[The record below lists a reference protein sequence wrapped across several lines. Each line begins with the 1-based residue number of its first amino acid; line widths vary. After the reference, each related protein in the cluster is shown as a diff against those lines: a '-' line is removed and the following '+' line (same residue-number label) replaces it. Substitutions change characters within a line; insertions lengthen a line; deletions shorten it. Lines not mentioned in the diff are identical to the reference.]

1 MMPAARAFRIVTPC
15 LNAERLVGETM
26 KSVLEQSALESGR
39 VRLEYWIVDGGSTD
53 RTVEIARSH
62 RSDAVHVISE
72 PDRGMYDALVKGLR
86 GASAGVS
93 AYLNA
98 GDLYSRQ
105 AFDAVLDVFDSRR
118 VKWLTGME
126 VAYNEKSQVIHV
138 ALPYRYRARLFQC
151 GAYGTI
157 LPFLQQE
164 STFWDSSLNARIDFE
179 RLGRFRYAGDYYLW
193 HTFSSFEP
201 LVIAQAH
208 LGGFRVHPG
217 QMSRVHM
224 DLYLEEMLSIC
235 RRATPLD
242 YALAL
247 ADRVVWSSPVRVKK
261 ALNREGLFR
270 YDPRL
275 QAWI

>member
-1 MMPAARAFRIVTPC
+1 MPAARAFRIVTPC

-118 VKWLTGME
+118 VKWLTG
-126 VAYNEKSQVIHV
+126 
-138 ALPYRYRARLFQC
+138 
-151 GAYGTI
+151 
-157 LPFLQQE
+157 
-164 STFWDSSLNARIDFE
+164 
-179 RLGRFRYAGDYYLW
+179 
-193 HTFSSFEP
+193 
-201 LVIAQAH
+201 
-208 LGGFRVHPG
+208 
-217 QMSRVHM
+217 
-224 DLYLEEMLSIC
+224 
-235 RRATPLD
+235 
-242 YALAL
+242 
-247 ADRVVWSSPVRVKK
+247 
-261 ALNREGLFR
+261 
-270 YDPRL
+270 
-275 QAWI
+275 